1 MNSEKSKSS
10 KPYALT
16 LKLIDKLDSKRG
28 EKSVSLSNVSI
39 YYTWK
44 IIKSSCKNNKFKILA
59 PTWSDGFR
67 LPDRSYS
74 ISDVQVY
81 FEYFFKKQGENTD
94 NPSIRIYVNNI
105 EDRITFKTKTG
116 YYLQLLKAET
126 MKLLGSTENK
136 ISKNKSC
143 ENVPHL
149 EITEVVLVYCNMVN
163 NNYQQDLRV
172 LYTFVPNKP
181 FGSL

>member
-1 MNSEKSKSS
+1 MDIIFMNSEKSKSS

-28 EKSVSLSNVSI
+28 EKSVSLSNLSI

-44 IIKSSCKNNKFKILA
+44 IIKSPCKNNKFKILA

-74 ISDVQVY
+74 ISDVQDY
-81 FEYFFKKQGENTD
+81 FEYILKKQGENTD

-105 EDRITFKTKTG
+105 EDRITFKIK
-116 YYLQLLKAET
+116 
-126 MKLLGSTENK
+126 
-136 ISKNKSC
+136 
-143 ENVPHL
+143 
-149 EITEVVLVYCNMVN
+149 
-163 NNYQQDLRV
+163 QDII
-172 LYTFVPNKP
+172 FS
-181 FGSL
+181 F